1 MYQNLL
7 GSDGK
12 AIGWSVFLGLTV
24 ILFSSYYWMKSSNK
38 TNTRKTNTRRMN
50 TTREAH
56 GEAALVEEARK
67 LLVSS
72 GNAQN
77 DVARAMQALAALVS
91 AVRIKDGDAA
101 ASALLERGR
110 ALFQEREGTDDE
122 RDRALDSLETQDSL
136 LKERG
141 MEGILEAAFAD
152 GSSVLCRKCSGLVK
166 RTRWEAHK
174 LQWCPALESHGEMVL
189 DESDNEDDHME
200 VE

>member
-1 MYQNLL
+1 MPQIWF
-7 GSDGK
+7 GSDSSGV
-12 AIGWSVFLGLTV
+12 GWSVFLGFTLIILTRYCWEK
-24 ILFSSYYWMKSSNK
+24 LARKPYRNK
-38 TNTRKTNTRRMN
+38 DKMN
-50 TTREAH
+50 SREAQ
-56 GEAALVEEARK
+56 GESALVEEARR

-110 ALFQEREGTDDE
+110 ALFQEREGTDEE

-174 LQWCPALESHGEMVL
+174 LQWCPALESQGEVVF
-189 DESDNEDDHME
+189 DESEDDDGME